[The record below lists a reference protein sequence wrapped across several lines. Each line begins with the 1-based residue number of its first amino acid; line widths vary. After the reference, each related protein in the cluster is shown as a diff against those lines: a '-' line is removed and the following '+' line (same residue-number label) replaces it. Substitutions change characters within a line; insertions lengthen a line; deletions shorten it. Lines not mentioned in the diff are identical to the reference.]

1 MLKVKSQ
8 HFINILFNKT
18 EFSVEKVLAVELLAT
33 YALTH

>member
-1 MLKVKSQ
+1 MLKAKSQ
-8 HFINILFNKT
+8 HFIHIFFSKT